1 MSKEILYPDGKLL
14 ARGMVMLTPNQ
25 GQIEFDKTNFPFGL
39 MKATDMDEGLAEEKA
54 SLFILAVG
62 REGPPV
68 AALKIPLKDVNF
80 PFVFEITSDQ
90 LMFPY
95 TPEAWAKTSNSKDSV
110 ALTAIVSKDDLLAT
124 PSESEWVGFAIS
136 NPVQIAGTNGRTTA
150 KIGISSKI
158 NRGLYTEKEVENLA
172 TIDKAL
178 EMRTNPPAPTEQ
190 KATPSKTGRR
200 S

>member
-14 ARGMVMLTPNQ
+14 ARGVVMLTPNQ
-25 GQIEFDKTNFPFGL
+25 GSKDFDKVNFPMGL
-39 MKATDMDEGLAEEKA
+39 LKATDMDENLADDKA

-68 AALKIPLKDVNF
+68 AALKVPLNSVTF
-80 PFVFEITSDQ
+80 PYVFEITSDQ

-95 TPEAWAKTSNSKDSV
+95 TPDAWTKSSNSKDAV

-124 PSESEWVGFAIS
+124 PSDSEWVGFAIS

-158 NRGLYTEKEVENLA
+158 NKGLYTEKEVENLSA
-172 TIDKAL
+172 IDKSL
-178 EMRTNPPAPTEQ
+178 EMKTNSLPTES
-190 KATPSKTGRR
+190 KASNAGRR